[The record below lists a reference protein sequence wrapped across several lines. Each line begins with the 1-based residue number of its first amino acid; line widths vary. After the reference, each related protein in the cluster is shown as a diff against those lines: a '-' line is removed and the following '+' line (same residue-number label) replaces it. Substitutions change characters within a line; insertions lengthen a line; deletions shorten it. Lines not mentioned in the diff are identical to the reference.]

1 MNKEIDF
8 ETYLII
14 SYGKF
19 EIFLLDI
26 KNHKNIYQNEFKFRD
41 IRDISDKIDFNL
53 LNDFLENNIFKVEKL
68 SGNFVN
74 NINIVIENKSIFTCN
89 ISIKKK
95 NYTGEITSAILESM
109 LTDIKD
115 LFKENYNQYKLI
127 HMIIEKYIIDGTS
140 YSSLQDQISNDEI
153 CLEIK
158 LILVSNLII
167 FEIENVLK
175 KYQIQVNNYLEKGY
189 MKDFFLDEKLNISQ
203 MAHELKN
210 GMNKNEI
217 QIISKFPKKLGFFE
231 KFFQLFS

>member
-8 ETYLII
+8 EIYLII

-26 KNHKNIYQNEFKFRD
+26 KNHKNIYQEELKFRYVPE
-41 IRDISDKIDFNL
+41 KLDFNL
-53 LNDFLENNIFKVEKL
+53 LNVFLENNIFKIEKL
-68 SGNFVN
+68 AGNFVN
-74 NINIVIENKSIFTCN
+74 NINIVIENKSILTSN

-95 NYTGEITSAILESM
+95 NYTGEITDIILESM
-109 LTDIKD
+109 LTDVKD

-127 HMIIEKYIIDGTS
+127 HMIIDKYIIDGVS

-158 LILVSNLII
+158 LISIPNLLIL
-167 FEIENVLK
+167 EIEKILK
-175 KYQIQVNNYLEKGY
+175 KYQIQVNNFLDKGY
-189 MKDFFLDEKLNISQ
+189 VKDFFLDEQLDISQ
-203 MAHELKN
+203 MAHKLKN
-210 GMNKNEI
+210 GMNNNEVLI
-217 QIISKFPKKLGFFE
+217 TSKSSKKLGFFE

>member
-26 KNHKNIYQNEFKFRD
+26 KNYKNIYQKEFRFRD
-41 IRDISDKIDFNL
+41 DSEKPDFNL
-53 LNDFLENNIFKVEKL
+53 LNEFLENNIFKVEKL
-68 SGNFVN
+68 VGNFVN
-74 NINIVIENKSIFTCN
+74 NINIVIENKLILTSK

-109 LTDIKD
+109 LTDVKD
-115 LFKENYNQYKLI
+115 LFKENYNQYKII
-127 HMIIEKYIIDGTS
+127 HMIIDKYIIDGVS

-158 LILVSNLII
+158 LISISNLII
-167 FEIENVLK
+167 LEIENILK
-175 KYQIQVNNYLEKGY
+175 KYQIQVNNFLEKGY
-189 MKDFFLDEKLNISQ
+189 IKDFFLDKQLDISQ
-203 MAHELKN
+203 MAHKLKN
-210 GMNKNEI
+210 GINKKEV
-217 QIISKFPKKLGFFE
+217 QITSKYTKKIGFFE

>member
-26 KNHKNIYQNEFKFRD
+26 KNHKDIYQEEFKFRND
-41 IRDISDKIDFNL
+41 SEKLDFNL
-53 LNDFLENNIFKVEKL
+53 LNDFLENNIFKIEKL
-68 SGNFVN
+68 AGNFVN
-74 NINIVIENKSIFTCN
+74 NINIVIENKSILTSN

-95 NYTGEITSAILESM
+95 NYTGEITSVILESM
-109 LTDIKD
+109 LTDVKD

-127 HMIIEKYIIDGTS
+127 HMIIDKYIIDGVS

-158 LILVSNLII
+158 LISIPNLLIL
-167 FEIENVLK
+167 EIENILK
-175 KYQIQVNNYLEKGY
+175 KYQIQVNNFLDKGY
-189 MKDFFLDEKLNISQ
+189 VKDFFLDKQLDISK
-203 MAHELKN
+203 MAHKLKN
-210 GMNKNEI
+210 GLNKKEV
-217 QIISKFPKKLGFFE
+217 QITSKYTKKIGFFE

>member
-26 KNHKNIYQNEFKFRD
+26 KNHKDIYQEEFKFRD
-41 IRDISDKIDFNL
+41 VSEKLDFNL
-53 LNDFLENNIFKVEKL
+53 LNDFLENNIFKIEKL
-68 SGNFVN
+68 AGNFVN
-74 NINIVIENKSIFTCN
+74 NINLVIENKSILTSN

-95 NYTGEITSAILESM
+95 NYNGEISMAILESM
-109 LTDIKD
+109 LKDIKD

-127 HMIIEKYIIDGTS
+127 HMIINKYIIDGVS
-140 YSSLQDQISNDEI
+140 YSSFKDQISNDEI

-158 LILVSNLII
+158 LISISNLII
-167 FEIENVLK
+167 LKIENILK
-175 KYQIQVNNYLEKGY
+175 KYQIQVNNFLDKGY
-189 MKDFFLDEKLNISQ
+189 VKDFFLDKQIDISQ
-203 MAHELKN
+203 MAHKLQN
-210 GMNKNEI
+210 GMNKKEV
-217 QIISKFPKKLGFFE
+217 QITSKYTKKIGFFE